1 MSIKEFAESY
11 MKAQEEAWQNG
22 NFDALEALEDP
33 NVVYHLSQLDIF
45 GFESH
50 KQDIMTRRQAISDM
64 HQEAKYL
71 TGEANVFILS
81 LKEQGKIVKEMPGM
95 PIPVGKEV
103 AVDALLVARLEKRKI
118 SEVWIRGN
126 VTIT

>member
-33 NVVYHLSQLDIF
+33 NVVFHLSQLDIF

-118 SEVWIRGN
+118 SEV
-126 VTIT
+126 